1 MKKKVSILG
10 STGSIGKISLQI
22 FNKKKNLFKIS
33 FLSADKNFKTI
44 CEQIKKYKPDFFLV
58 NNIKV
63 YKKVSKKFKKNKVKI
78 INNIKK
84 LKTIKFD
91 ITIAAIPGIAG
102 LAPTIHMMKTS
113 KKILI
118 ANKEAIICGW
128 ELIKKEARKNNTKII
143 PIDSEHYSIFN
154 LLQNYKIND
163 VDKIFITASGG
174 PFLNLKPKDFKKI
187 KPKDAIQHP
196 KWKMGKKISVDSST
210 LMNKILE
217 LIEAQKIF
225 NISSKKIEILIHP
238 QSLVHAIIKFKNGL
252 SKIIYHD
259 TSMSIP
265 IANAIFDEKIDIS
278 EILSRNI
285 LKKKIVKT
293 LKFDEVQKSIF
304 PIITIKKHLNEF
316 PSTSIIINSS
326 NEVLVEQFLRKK
338 LPFLGI
344 AKTIKAILK
353 DRNYRKYAIKRPSN
367 INEILKIDE
376 WSRKATM
383 LKMLKNND

>member
-1 MKKKVSILG
+1 MKKKISILG
-10 STGSIGKISLQI
+10 STGSIGKNSLKI
-22 FNKKKNLFKIS
+22 FDKKKNLFKIS

-44 CEQIKKYKPDFFLV
+44 CQQIKKYKPDFFLV
-58 NNIKV
+58 NNPEV
-63 YKKVSKKFKKNKVKI
+63 YKKVSKKLKKNKVKI
-78 INNIKK
+78 INNIEK
-84 LKTIKFD
+84 LKTNKFD

-102 LAPTIHMMKTS
+102 LVPTINMIKKS

-128 ELIKKEARKNNTKII
+128 DLIKKEAQKNKTKII

-174 PFLNLKPKDFKKI
+174 PFLNLKPKEFKKI

-210 LMNKILE
+210 LMNKMLE

-238 QSLVHAIIKFKNGL
+238 QSLIHAIIKFKNGL

-265 IANAIFDEKIDIS
+265 IANAIFDEQINIS
-278 EILSRNI
+278 EILSRNN

-293 LKFDEVQKSIF
+293 LNFDEVQKAIF
-304 PIITIKKHLNEF
+304 PIIAIKKRLNEF
-316 PSTSIIINSS
+316 PSTSIIINSC

-353 DRNYRKYAIKRPSN
+353 DRNYKKYAIKKPSS
-367 INEILKIDE
+367 ISEILKIDE
-376 WSRKATM
+376 WSRNATM
-383 LKMLKNND
+383 LKILKKNV